1 MPRKFRRLGPRWT
14 IPAKLALR
22 ARWTANRPAML
33 ARSKAGTEASRRTY
47 AQRLDALRAIVAS
60 WPSDLSMQDICA
72 WATQIAWNGRSL
84 AAPPALTKTAQGYCL
99 DAFPPA
105 QRGSTAVP
113 VMAIFDVRSEEHTS
127 ELPVT

>member
-60 WPSDLSMQDICA
+60 WPADLSMQDIKERL
-72 WATQIAWNGRSL
+72 ATLRLDGRKPDSIVRRMREHDL
-84 AAPPALTKTAQGYCL
+84 ISFDVVTSRWQNLCRVAPPDNRANL
-99 DAFPPA
+99 
-105 QRGSTAVP
+105 
-113 VMAIFDVRSEEHTS
+113 
-127 ELPVT
+127 